1 MSTSGRL
8 EARPPRFIHQPV
20 LTHWGGHPEFLGQSL
35 IKLAYYIRW
44 CLTRRFL
51 PPALSLSYTYNED
64 SELGCHHMVIHT
76 QTTGK
81 DIRKGPKQPAQRT
94 VSPIYHKLSVVY
106 LLLYSSYSFTLN
118 VPLCQGSQG
127 SQQVRPLPQH
137 RVL

>member
-1 MSTSGRL
+1 MVPNQEVPATS
-8 EARPPRFIHQPV
+8 
-20 LTHWGGHPEFLGQSL
+20 S
-35 IKLAYYIRW
+35 
-44 CLTRRFL
+44 
-51 PPALSLSYTYNED
+51 LSLSYTYNED
-64 SELGCHHMVIHT
+64 SELGCHHMVTHT

-81 DIRKGPKQPAQRT
+81 DIKKGPKQPAQRT